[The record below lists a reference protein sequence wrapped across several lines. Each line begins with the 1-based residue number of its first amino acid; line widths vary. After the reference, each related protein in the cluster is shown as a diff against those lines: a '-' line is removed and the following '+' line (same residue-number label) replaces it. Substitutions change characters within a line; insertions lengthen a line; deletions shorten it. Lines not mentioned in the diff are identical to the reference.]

1 MNLSESFTTAF
12 EALLSNKMRAVLT
25 MLGVIIGVAS
35 VISLLAIGNG
45 VSSQITGEI
54 QSIGTNLV
62 SIGTDNSVSEGYPVL
77 SMKDVEALRD
87 PLNVPSAREIAANVQ
102 RAQEIVFDGTTVD
115 TTVYGVTPNYF
126 GVNNITDLAAGD
138 WLVENDMD
146 TKSRVVILGATTAA
160 DLFGD
165 AYPVGELVKIGGTTY
180 EVIGVLAEEEDSITG
195 SNNER
200 VYIPLSTALSR
211 LVRSNTRQGLPSV
224 QAISVQA
231 GDDVNQ
237 TIEEITA
244 TLRDQHGLAGDDE
257 DDFTVFSQEALLDT
271 LSTITTTLTLFLG
284 TIAGI
289 SLVVGGIGIMNIML
303 VSVTERT
310 REIGIRK
317 ALGALRRDIL
327 AQFLIESLVLS
338 LMGGAIGIALGY
350 GVTRIIGIVGN
361 FDATVDISTVLLST
375 TFAASVGLIFGIYPA
390 WRASKL
396 RPIEALRYE

>member
-12 EALLSNKMRAVLT
+12 EALISNKLRAVLT

-45 VSSQITGEI
+45 VTSQITGEI
-54 QSIGTNLV
+54 EAIGTNLV
-62 SIGTDNSVSEGYPVL
+62 SVGTDNEVSEGYPVL
-77 SMKDVEALRD
+77 TMRDVEALRD
-87 PLNVPSAREIAANVQ
+87 PLNVPSAEEIAASVQ
-102 RAQEIVFDGTTVD
+102 SNQEIVFEGTTVE

-126 GVNNITDLAAGD
+126 GVNNITNLAAGD
-138 WLVENDMD
+138 WLVERDMD
-146 TKSRVVILGATTAA
+146 NNTRVALLGATTAA

-165 AYPVGELVKIGGTTY
+165 AYPVGESIKMGGTTY

-211 LVRSNTRQGLPSV
+211 IVRNNTRQGLPSV
-224 QAISVQA
+224 QSISVQA
-231 GDDVNQ
+231 GADVTQ
-237 TIEEITA
+237 TIDEITL
-244 TLRDQHGLAGDDE
+244 TLRDLHGLEGDAE
-257 DDFTVFSQEALLDT
+257 DDFTIFSQEQLLDT
-271 LSTITTTLTLFLG
+271 LSIITTSLTLFLG
-284 TIAGI
+284 AIAGI

-327 AQFLIESLVLS
+327 TQFLIESLVLS
-338 LMGGAIGIALGY
+338 LMGGFIGIGLGY
-350 GVTRIIGIVGN
+350 VVTQIIAVVGN
-361 FDATVDISTVLLST
+361 FDAVVDSGTVLLST
-375 TFAASVGLIFGIYPA
+375 SFAAGVGLIFGIYPA